1 MNGAVFRKTLF
12 DGRWG
17 IVGWG
22 LGLAALAFIVIAF
35 YPTISEMK
43 EINDM
48 IASLPP
54 VLKAMVGDIE
64 DFASPEGFLATK
76 LFAMMPIVLAVYG
89 IVAGVQ
95 AVAGEEKR
103 GTMDLLMSAPVPRWR
118 VILEKFAAFIVSLL
132 GVLAIMFMGIVLG
145 FALTPQL
152 ALPFG
157 RVVESL
163 LNTAPITL
171 AFASLTFLLSTV
183 LPSRFSAGLVTAALL
198 VAFYMLNVLAPI
210 SESAALESVQGI
222 NPFHY
227 YGVRTMFDGLDWGNV
242 VVLLVVTAVLMAL
255 AVLGF
260 ERRDLAV

>member
-35 YPTISEMK
+35 YPTISEIK

-118 VILEKFAAFIVSLL
+118 VILEKFAAFVVSVL
-132 GVLAIMFMGIVLG
+132 GILAIMYVGVVVGALITPEIDTPPGRLLEATMNLG
-145 FALTPQL
+145 
-152 ALPFG
+152 
-157 RVVESL
+157 
-163 LNTAPITL
+163 PITL
-171 AFASLTFLLSTV
+171 AFGSLTFFLSAG
-183 LPSRFSAGLVTAALL
+183 LPGRVSAGLVAAVVV
-198 VAFYMLNVLAPI
+198 VASYTLYLFSEMSEALA
-210 SESAALESVQGI
+210 SVQGLT
-222 NPFHY
+222 PFYY
-227 YGVRTMFDGLDWGNV
+227 YGSRTLLDGLAWGNV
-242 VVLLVVTAVLMAL
+242 AVLLVVSLVFVAMSV
-255 AVLGF
+255 VSF
-260 ERRDLAV
+260 ERRDLSV